1 MFHPTSKLTNMSK
14 EKTLWAFDCETPMF
28 KYGRMPVP
36 FLWIALSEHGD
47 RYIFWGENATAEF
60 MRWIMTLNNDLLIA
74 HNGGKF
80 DTLFIKDIISG
91 MMLMVDGRILKCSPK
106 RGVEIRDSFAILP
119 MALKK
124 LGAKIEIDLNKH
136 EEGVREKHRAEIIR
150 YCMQDCVVLLE
161 AVQNFY
167 RMAGRRRLTI
177 ASQASAELRT
187 IYPHLLKMGS
197 IHHQEFSPFFFGGR
211 VQAMQK
217 GIMRG
222 EFKLY
227 DVNSMYPAV
236 MAHEQHP
243 HGASYSCKDFS
254 IKNLPEHGAGFF
266 MGRCDTRAA
275 FPVRQENKTT
285 PYIIGRNV
293 SVKITL
299 HEVIA
304 ALQCGAAS
312 NFIGKIFVPE
322 QHTNFA
328 DFILPHFESRKKAKA
343 IGDNGADLYHKL
355 IPNSSY
361 GRFAMSPDGREETYY
376 AEKDEDITEL
386 KIDGFTVKD
395 IDLNSERFILS
406 RPVCRPWQFYEDVA
420 TGASITGA
428 ARARLMRAIS
438 TAKNPLYCD
447 TDSLLCESIGEKV
460 GNELGEWKEECV
472 CDTTAIAGKKM
483 YALFD
488 GSECVKQASKGVRAS
503 PEQIYSIAEDAGLEI
518 KIFNDAPVMRL
529 KGSEFMSRKIRRT

>member
-1 MFHPTSKLTNMSK
+1 MSK
-14 EKTLWAFDCETPMF
+14 EKTLWTFDCETPKFM
-28 KYGRMPVP
+28 YGRLPIP
-36 FLWIALSEHGD
+36 FLWIALSEYGD
-47 RYIFWGENATAEF
+47 RYIFWGENSTAEF

-80 DTLFIKDIISG
+80 DTLFLKEIISG
-91 MMLMVDGRILKCSPK
+91 SILMVDGRILKCSPK
-106 RGVEIRDSFAILP
+106 KGVEIRDSFAILP

-124 LGAKIEIDLNKH
+124 LGAKLEIDLDKH
-136 EEGVREKHRAEIIR
+136 ERGVREIHRAEIIR
-150 YCMQDCVVLLE
+150 YCLQDCIVLME

-167 RMAGRRRLTI
+167 KMAGRRRLTI
-177 ASQASAELRT
+177 ASQASAELRA
-187 IYPHLLKMGS
+187 IYPNLQKMGS

-217 GIMRG
+217 GIIKG
-222 EFKLY
+222 SFKLY

-236 MAHEQHP
+236 MAYEQHP
-243 HGASYSCKDFS
+243 HGSAYKCKDFS

-275 FPVRQENKTT
+275 FPIRQENKTT

-293 SVKITL
+293 FVKITL

-312 NFIGKIFVPE
+312 NFNGKIFIPE

-328 DFILPHFESRKKAKA
+328 DFILPHFASRKKAKA
-343 IGDNGADLYHKL
+343 VGDAGADLYHKL

-361 GRFAMSPDGREETYY
+361 GRFAMSPDGREETWF
-376 AEKDEDITEL
+376 AEKDEDLTEL
-386 KIDGFTVKD
+386 KAVGFTIKD
-395 IDLNSERFILS
+395 IDLNAERFILS
-406 RPVCRPWQFYEDVA
+406 RPVSKPWQFYEDVA

-428 ARARLMRAIS
+428 ARARLMRAIA

-460 GNELGEWKEECV
+460 GNELGEWKEEV
-472 CDTTAIAGKKM
+472 FCDEVAIAGKKM
-483 YALFD
+483 YALFNK
-488 GSECVKQASKGVRAS
+488 SECVKQASKGVRAS
-503 PEQIYSIAEDAGLEI
+503 PDEI
-518 KIFNDAPVMRL
+518 RAVAMGEEIEIFNDAPVMRL
-529 KGSEFMSRKIRRT
+529 KGAKFMSRKIKMT